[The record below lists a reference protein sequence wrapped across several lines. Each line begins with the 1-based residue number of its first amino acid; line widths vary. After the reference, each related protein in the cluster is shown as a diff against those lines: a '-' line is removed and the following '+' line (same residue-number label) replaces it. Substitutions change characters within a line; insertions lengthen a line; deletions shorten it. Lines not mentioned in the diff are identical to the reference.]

1 MVFSREREEDMKGNP
16 IFEGSPMAPNPST
29 RIQNINAPPALATQY
44 QSPPSMAAPVPVP
57 AQRPYEY
64 SR

>member
-1 MVFSREREEDMKGNP
+1 MFFSREREEDMKGNP
-16 IFEGSPMAPNPST
+16 SFEESPLALNPNI
-29 RIQNINAPPALATQY
+29 RVQNINAPPALATQY
-44 QSPPSMAAPVPVP
+44 QSPPSMAAPVPAP